1 MLKRFIFRLFLVG
14 FFVTAGLCIGFLY
27 APAPGTET
35 REKLSVALDQHKDSL
50 GTLVTDS
57 QEVLARVTAAASGT
71 LNAAGD
77 SEPSK

>member
-14 FFVTAGLCIGFLY
+14 FCVTAGLCIGFLY

-50 GTLVTDS
+50 ETLATDS
-57 QEVLARVTAAASGT
+57 QEILAKVTAAASGT
-71 LNAAGD
+71 LNAATAN
-77 SEPSK
+77 ETAK

>member
-35 REKLSVALDQHKDSL
+35 REKVSVILEQHKNRL
-50 GTLVTDS
+50 GTLVTNS
-57 QEVLARVTAAASGT
+57 QEVLARVTATASGT
-71 LNAAGD
+71 LNAADD
-77 SEPSK
+77 SETAK